1 MKGNRASYVRG
12 KRLRATRLDRS
23 GRPVYGEGSVVVTK
37 GFITIGMTSNVE
49 EGEAISQTNAD
60 GDTCI
65 NEPGLP
71 SFTGVGVE
79 IEFCEV
85 DFALFEMMTGQPVV
99 LNDDGEAVG
108 ITESTSVDLSNV
120 GFAMEMWLG
129 ADTKGATPRQGS
141 QGDYGYILLPFVSG
155 GVISDVSI
163 ENGAINF
170 TVNNMATKNG
180 SRWGSGPYN
189 VELVGGAPKPLRT
202 PLRARDHRR
211 IMNVEV
217 APPTVYAGSIPLLD
231 PTAAALTAVTVGG
244 TGRNISFTVTGSGGV
259 FYDFGDGTWD
269 YSETGS
275 HTHEYEADGTYQV
288 IARRGLSEVT
298 RTVTV
303 PRTGS

>member
-1 MKGNRASYVRG
+1 MKGNRTSYIRG
-12 KRLRATRLDRS
+12 KRLRATRLDQS

-60 GDTCI
+60 GDTCV

-99 LNDDGEAVG
+99 LNDAGEAVG
-108 ITESTSVDLSNV
+108 ITESTSVDLSRV

-129 ADTKGATPRQGS
+129 ADNKGATPRQGS
-141 QGDYGYILLPFVSG
+141 QGDFGYILLPFVSG

-202 PLRARDHRR
+202 PMGARDHRR

-231 PTAAALTAVTVGG
+231 PSATALSTVTVGG

-275 HTHEYEADGTYQV
+275 YTHEYKADGTYQV
-288 IARRGLSEVT
+288 IARRGLSEVVKS
-298 RTVTV
+298 VTV
-303 PRTGS
+303 PRA